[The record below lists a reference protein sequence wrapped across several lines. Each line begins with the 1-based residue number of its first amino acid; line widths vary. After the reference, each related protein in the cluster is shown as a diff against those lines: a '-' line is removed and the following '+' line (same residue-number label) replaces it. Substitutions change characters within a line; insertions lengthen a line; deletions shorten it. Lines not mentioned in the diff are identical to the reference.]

1 MPGPSLPVLGASLPI
16 ALLEDHA
23 EWLTSAQRDLEI
35 PDAASNPALLDG
47 DIAALAASVRA
58 KLPEYTGRV
67 GIHAP
72 YEGLPL
78 LTRDALLQRVAIQR
92 LSLALEFV
100 EGIGGSHMVVHSPF
114 LFFGANP
121 FVAHSVPNGRND
133 QIAMVH
139 RILDPVVARAEDIG
153 CTIVIEGIHDRHP
166 EPLLALVRSFDSDS
180 VRMSLDIGHA
190 FITHRLGGP
199 PVDQWVREA
208 GPLLGHLHLQDT
220 DGDIDRHWVP
230 GTGGM
235 NWSALFDALADQAHG
250 PRLILELK
258 QSHRVREGAAWL
270 ESQGLAQ

>member
-1 MPGPSLPVLGASLPI
+1 MPGPSLPILGASLSCS
-16 ALLEDHA
+16 LLDDHA
-23 EWLTSAQRDLEI
+23 EWLVSEQRDLEI
-35 PDAASNPALLDG
+35 PDVASNPSLLDG
-47 DIAALAASVRA
+47 DIPALAASVRA
-58 KLPEYTGRV
+58 TLAGYEGRI

-78 LTRDALLQRVAIQR
+78 LTRDPRLQ
-92 LSLALEFV
+92 SLATDRLCQALDFV

-121 FVAHSVPNGRND
+121 FVAHSATNGRD
-133 QIAMVH
+133 GQIALVH
-139 RILDPVVARAEDIG
+139 KVLDPVVARAEEID

-166 EPLLALVRSFDSDS
+166 DPLLALVRSFDSDF
-180 VRMSLDIGHA
+180 VRMGLDIGHA

-208 GPLLGHLHLQDT
+208 GPVLGHLHLQDT

-230 GTGGM
+230 GTGRM
-235 NWSALFDALADQAHG
+235 NWHALFDALAEQSHN

-270 ESQGLAQ
+270 QSQGLAR